1 MNTALA
7 TAFDPR
13 THQPMPGELQGRAI
27 LVTGAGSGIGRA
39 VALALATAGA
49 EVILLGRTVRKLEA
63 VHAEIGKLGAPEAS
77 IVPLDL
83 ERALAADYEAVAAAV
98 QKRYGRLDGLL
109 HNAALLGALTPIEQY
124 DVPMFMRVMHVNLTA
139 AFVLT
144 QHLLPLL
151 RAAPDA
157 AVLFTSSGV
166 GKRGRAYWGAYAVSK
181 FAVEGLTQV
190 LAQETESNTNVRVN
204 IIDPGKVR
212 TSMRRQAYPSE
223 AAESLP
229 PAESLTAPYLAL
241 LGPASRGVTGQRFE
255 AQAR

>member
-1 MNTALA
+1 MNEEG
-7 TAFDPR
+7 FDPR
-13 THQPMPGELQGRAI
+13 RHTPATDELKGRVI
-27 LVTGAGSGIGRA
+27 MVTGAGAGIGRA

-63 VHAEIGKLGAPEAS
+63 VHAEIKTLGGPEAS

-98 QKRYGRLDGLL
+98 EKRYGRLDGLL

-124 DVPMFMRVMHVNLTA
+124 DVPTFMRVMHVNLTA

-151 RAAPDA
+151 RASRDA
-157 AVLFTSSGV
+157 AVLFTSSAV
-166 GKRGRAYWGAYAVSK
+166 GKRGRAYWGAYSISK

-190 LAQETESNTNVRVN
+190 LAHELEGNTAVRVN
-204 IIDPGKVR
+204 VIDPGKVR

-223 AAESLP
+223 AVETLP
-229 PAESLTAPYLAL
+229 TPESLTAPYLAL
-241 LGPASRGVTGQRFE
+241 LGPASRGVTGQRFS
-255 AQAR
+255 AQQA